1 MDCMDWIEGFTQ
13 DCQARGMTRHAIETY
28 RSQVKAFLEAND
40 KPTEV
45 NLDELRSFLT
55 GLRDKNLSDSSLKG
69 YFAAISAFYDYL
81 VFERLLQSNPVLPFR
96 KRYLA
101 RLKVHGEIRQ
111 LISIQDLQ
119 LLISSAAEIR
129 EKAILMVLAK
139 TGMRRGEFMNLK
151 PEDLDFDND
160 IIHIPEAAKRS
171 NRIAFMDDEL
181 KIILLQYLSWRSRR
195 AKTPYLWISKHG
207 GRIHKDYPGQVLAE
221 LGAALRLHNPEGPLN
236 QRLSP
241 HCLRHFFTT
250 WLYRAGMD
258 PEYLKWLRGDSLSS
272 EAWEIYNH
280 IDIEEVRIEYLRRI
294 PKLISFDRKI
304 TAFLSKIE

>member
-1 MDCMDWIEGFTQ
+1 M
-13 DCQARGMTRHAIETY
+13 R
-28 RSQVKAFLEAND
+28 
-40 KPTEV
+40 
-45 NLDELRSFLT
+45 
-55 GLRDKNLSDSSLKG
+55 G
-69 YFAAISAFYDYL
+69 YFSALSAFYDYL
-81 VFERLLQSNPVLPFR
+81 VFENKLPNNPILPFR

-101 RLKVHGEIRQ
+101 RVKVHGETRQ
-111 LISIQDLQ
+111 LISIQNMQ
-119 LLISSAAEIR
+119 LLISAAAGIK

-151 PEDLDFDND
+151 PEDIDFNND
-160 IIHIPEAAKRS
+160 IIHIPYAAKRT

-181 KIILLQYLSWRSRR
+181 KIILLQYLSWRSGR
-195 AKTPYLWISKHG
+195 AKSPWLWISKHG
-207 GRIHKDYPGQVLAE
+207 GRIHKDYPGKVLAE
-221 LGAALRLHNPEGPLN
+221 LGAALGLHNPEGPLN
-236 QRLSP
+236 QRLTP
-241 HCLRHFFTT
+241 HCMRHFFTT

-258 PEYLKWLRGDSLSS
+258 SEYLKWLRGDSLSS